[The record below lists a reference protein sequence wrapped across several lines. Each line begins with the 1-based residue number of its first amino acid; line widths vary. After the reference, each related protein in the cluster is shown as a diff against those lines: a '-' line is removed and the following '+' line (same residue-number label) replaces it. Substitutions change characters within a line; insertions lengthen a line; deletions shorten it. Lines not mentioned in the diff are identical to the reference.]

1 MKGGKEKGR
10 KGREK
15 KEEKKKRRELMASV
29 SGRKIFFEVIE
40 RTREGKCFVVRED
53 IFFSLLKKVRG
64 REKFCGRG
72 VFFYY

>member
-1 MKGGKEKGR
+1 
-10 KGREK
+10 
-15 KEEKKKRRELMASV
+15 MASV

-53 IFFSLLKKVRG
+53 IFFRLLKKVRG